1 MKTSA
6 IKKLATCNGICYW
19 IQVWSMLLLSI
30 ALQGSVIYRIAF
42 RAIEQ
47 YLHKDLMGMYSSIYS
62 LTANDCIS
70 LVFGFVLMMVG
81 VVLAVI
87 KTSSN

>member
-19 IQVWSMLLLSI
+19 IQVWAIFLLSI
-30 ALQGSVIYRIAF
+30 AITSSVIYRIAF

-47 YLHKDLMGMYSSIYS
+47 YLNKDLMGMDISIHS
-62 LTANDCIS
+62 LTKNDCIS
-70 LVFGFVLMMVG
+70 LVVGFGLFVVG
-81 VVLAVI
+81 AVLAVI
-87 KTSSN
+87 KRSRN

>member
-1 MKTSA
+1 MKTSVI
-6 IKKLATCNGICYW
+6 IKLTTCNGICYW

-30 ALQGSVIYRIAF
+30 TLQGSVIYRIAF

-62 LTANDCIS
+62 LTSNDCIS
-70 LVFGFVLMMVG
+70 LAFGFVLMIVG

>member
-1 MKTSA
+1 MKASA

-19 IQVWSMLLLSI
+19 IQVWAMLFLSI
-30 ALQGSVIYRIAF
+30 AIQGSVIYRVAF

-47 YLHKDLMGMYSSIYS
+47 YLNKDLMGMYSSIYS
-62 LTANDCIS
+62 LTTDDCIS
-70 LVFGFVLMMVG
+70 LIFGFMLMIVG

>member
-19 IQVWSMLLLSI
+19 IQVWAMLLLSI
-30 ALQGSVIYRIAF
+30 AIQGSVIYRIAF

-47 YLHKDLMGMYSSIYS
+47 YLHKDLMGMYSTIYS
-62 LTANDCIS
+62 LTSNDCIS
-70 LVFGFVLMMVG
+70 LVFGFVLMIVG
-81 VVLAVI
+81 VSLAVI

>member
-19 IQVWSMLLLSI
+19 IQVWSIVFLSI
-30 ALQGSVIYRIAF
+30 ALQVSVIYRIAF

-47 YLHKDLMGMYSSIYS
+47 YLNKDLIGMDISIHS
-62 LTANDCIS
+62 LTSNDCIS

-87 KTSSN
+87 KTSNN

>member
-19 IQVWSMLLLSI
+19 IQVWAMLILSI
-30 ALQGSVIYRIAF
+30 AIQGSVIYRIAF
-42 RAIEQ
+42 GAIEQ
-47 YLHKDLMGMYSSIYS
+47 YLNKDLMGMYSSIYS

-70 LVFGFVLMMVG
+70 LVFGFGLLVAGVLF
-81 VVLAVI
+81 AVI
-87 KTSSN
+87 KTSNN